1 MTLLASELFQALKG
15 HTSCGFPHY
24 NIITENNDVL
34 IELALAGYR
43 KEDVAVSLENNVL
56 TISSNGVD
64 KEENRNY
71 HTRGIAKRKF
81 CSKFAL
87 STSAEV
93 KSATMNDGLL
103 CIRIGNTPKQNVIKI
118 TVN

>member
-1 MTLLASELFQALKG
+1 MTLLASEFFQALKS
-15 HTSCGFPHY
+15 HNSCGFPHY
-24 NIITENNDVL
+24 NIVVEDNDVL

-43 KEDVAVSLENNVL
+43 KEDISISLENNVL
-56 TISSNGVD
+56 TVSSNGVD
-64 KEENRNY
+64 KEETRKY
-71 HTRGIAKRKF
+71 YTRGIAKRRF

-103 CIRIGNTPKQNVIKI
+103 CIRIGNTPKQNAIKI